1 MAKRCSTPTPPR
13 RHEEG
18 SGGSQEKRMRGKG
31 REKGGGGGVRRE
43 GGKAERIH
51 AFYIQ
56 MAQKNH
62 CPPHSHL
69 NTADLGEEKQPSL
82 SKDQFGNRSQNL

>member
-1 MAKRCSTPTPPR
+1 MFNPHPAPPPQR
-13 RHEEG
+13 RQGRKSRQEDEG
-18 SGGSQEKRMRGKG
+18 ER
-31 REKGGGGGVRRE
+31 KGGGRVRRE
-43 GGKAERIH
+43 GGKAERIY

-69 NTADLGEEKQPSL
+69 NTADLGDEKQPSL
-82 SKDQFGNRSQNL
+82 SKDQFGNRSQIL

>member
-1 MAKRCSTPTPPR
+1 
-13 RHEEG
+13 
-18 SGGSQEKRMRGKG
+18 MRGKG
-31 REKGGGGGVRRE
+31 RGGGGVRRE
-43 GGKAERIH
+43 GGKAERIY